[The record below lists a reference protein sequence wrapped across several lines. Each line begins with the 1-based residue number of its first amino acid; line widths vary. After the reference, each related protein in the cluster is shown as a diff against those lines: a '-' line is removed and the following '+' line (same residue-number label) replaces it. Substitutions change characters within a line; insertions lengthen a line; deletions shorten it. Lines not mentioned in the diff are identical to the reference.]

1 MLDDV
6 FAFLKMDENDPES
19 WYTLADVAEGEKLPH
34 NPGGMVE
41 IYQTQSLWNNRQ
53 WPRVHAA
60 FAQIWGTEDLW
71 VSNDRASMKPPTRAD
86 KLEWDND
93 GFIHSSP
100 AAGKSSS
107 RCVQRRGGCVI
118 VGLVPARARAK
129 LQDERGIVTRLAGA
143 ETTI

>member
-1 MLDDV
+1 
-6 FAFLKMDENDPES
+6 MDEKDPES
-19 WYTLADVAEGEKLPH
+19 WYTMADVAEGEKLPH

-86 KLEWDND
+86 KPDWDND
-93 GFIHSSP
+93 GFIHWDSNP
-100 AAGKSSS
+100 AEGKVKFA
-107 RCVQRRGGCVI
+107 VQARGCTI
-118 VGLVPARARAK
+118 VGPSSMPHA
-129 LQDERGIVTRLAGA
+129 LANAVLCDHRRIHESCIYRVAPNCGP
-143 ETTI
+143 ILGL